1 MSVESQD
8 AEIVKLRK
16 IIKSMVLSYDVLRN
30 ESPLAKNEIA
40 VGVIR
45 GAFIDIIRDARVE
58 AELAP

>member
-1 MSVESQD
+1 MSGESQD
-8 AEIVKLRK
+8 VEIAKLRK
-16 IIKSMVLSYDVLRN
+16 IIKSMVMSYDILKN

>member
-1 MSVESQD
+1 MSGESQD
-8 AEIVKLRK
+8 VEIAKLRK
-16 IIKSMVLSYDVLRN
+16 IIKSMVMSYDILKN

-45 GAFIDIIRDARVE
+45 GAFIDIICDARVE